1 VLRRAAEATGW
12 ISMNHSVRLYHRAQP
27 SQQCADPANPC
38 LFNLKTDPLVRKRCQ
53 LHDGV
58 PLPCDA
64 CGTSEQCTDSERVLR
79 SRPT

>member
-1 VLRRAAEATGW
+1 MLRRAAEATGW

-53 LHDGV
+53 LRDGV
-58 PLPCDA
+58 P
-64 CGTSEQCTDSERVLR
+64 
-79 SRPT
+79 